1 MTMPDP
7 QLHTQPSQVS
17 VTHFGHNCLRSL
29 TAQADSM
36 VLPGV
41 RIGSTNSSSSRS
53 LPSSF
58 FGKVKA
64 YGLLKGMSY
73 PFSVLAS
80 GLLQQEL
87 QPMAALVGSPSC
99 SGQGRARAAPTAAP
113 SPSHQR
119 SAAML
124 LQQPCALSE
133 GYELLACM
141 RTPAF
146 SVSACCSSSWAGTR
160 WTVLSDIYENDDWAN
175 SLDSIDCNRSPQ
187 DLRIPHSQDLLV
199 HQQAE
204 LRALRMVIPL
214 APIPTTQKF

>member
-7 QLHTQPSQVS
+7 QLHTQPLQVS
-17 VTHFGHNCLRSL
+17 VTHFGHNCLRSP

-41 RIGSTNSSSSRS
+41 RIGSNNSSSSSS

-58 FGKVKA
+58 LGKVKA
-64 YGLLKGMSY
+64 YGLLKRMSY

-80 GLLQQEL
+80 GLLPQEL

-124 LQQPCALSE
+124 LSELMYIKQWPCMHSFRNCHALQIASPVHCT
-133 GYELLACM
+133 GLLLACM
-141 RTPAF
+141 RTLAI
-146 SVSACCSSSWAGTR
+146 SVNSCCSSS
-160 WTVLSDIYENDDWAN
+160 
-175 SLDSIDCNRSPQ
+175 
-187 DLRIPHSQDLLV
+187 
-199 HQQAE
+199 
-204 LRALRMVIPL
+204 
-214 APIPTTQKF
+214 

>member
-1 MTMPDP
+1 MTMPDL
-7 QLHTQPSQVS
+7 QLHTQPLQVS
-17 VTHFGHNCLRSL
+17 VTHFGHNCLRSP

-58 FGKVKA
+58 LGKVKA
-64 YGLLKGMSY
+64 YGLLKQMSY

-124 LQQPCALSE
+124 LSEHHVHQAMAMHAQLQELSRAANCIPCALHGLALSMHAYFCDLSE
-133 GYELLACM
+133 FMLFVLIG
-141 RTPAF
+141 RRK
-146 SVSACCSSSWAGTR
+146 VDCSLISMKTMTG
-160 WTVLSDIYENDDWAN
+160 
-175 SLDSIDCNRSPQ
+175 
-187 DLRIPHSQDLLV
+187 RI
-199 HQQAE
+199 A
-204 LRALRMVIPL
+204 
-214 APIPTTQKF
+214 